1 MSDPT
6 DRFGTRCVHAGQS
19 PEATTG
25 AITTPVFQTSTYVQ
39 DGVGRH
45 KGYEYARLQNPTREA
60 AEANI
65 AALEEGAH
73 GIAFSS
79 GLAAIECLVK
89 VVAAGGH
96 IVSEENLYGG
106 AIRMFGQV
114 LNRLGIE
121 VTLVDSRDLGAV
133 QRAIRPGTT
142 RLVYLETPTNP
153 LMRVTDIAAAAGI
166 AHGAGAILCVDNTFA
181 SPYNQTPLE
190 LRADVVA
197 HSTTKYLNGHSDVL
211 GGILVLDDD
220 ALAEEIHFV
229 RKSTGPVPG
238 PMDSWLTLRG
248 TKTLH
253 LRMERH
259 NENGMRI
266 AEFLQG
272 HPAVRA
278 VHYPGLPSHP
288 DHALARRQM
297 KGFAG
302 MVSAEL
308 AEYDAKRLAEG
319 TRLFRLAESLG
330 GVESMVCIPSL
341 MTHASVP
348 EPDRRRM
355 GLTDGLV
362 RFSAGIENGAD
373 LVEDLDRALRSGSRA
388 RNRLASHATT
398 QG

>member
-19 PEATTG
+19 PEAVTG

-39 DGVGRH
+39 EGVGRH

-79 GLAAIECLVK
+79 GLAAIECVAK

-106 AIRMFGQV
+106 ATRMFTQV

-121 VTLVDSRDLGAV
+121 VSLVDSRDPGALSGAIRLGA
-133 QRAIRPGTT
+133 T

-153 LMRVTDIAAAAGI
+153 LLRITDIAATAEI
-166 AHGAGAILCVDNTFA
+166 AHAAGAILCVDNTFA
-181 SPYNQTPLE
+181 SPYNQAPLA
-190 LRADVVA
+190 LGADIVV

-211 GGILVLDDD
+211 GGIIVLDDD

-229 RKSTGPVPG
+229 RKSTGPIPG

-248 TKTLH
+248 AKTLH
-253 LRMERH
+253 LRMPSH

-266 AEFLQG
+266 AEFLQA

-278 VHYPGLPSHP
+278 VHYPGLSSHP

-297 KGFAG
+297 SGFSG

-308 AEYDAKRLAEG
+308 AEDEAKRLAEG

-330 GVESMVCIPSL
+330 GVESMISIPSL

-348 EPDRRRM
+348 ESERLRM
-355 GLTDGLV
+355 GINNGLV
-362 RFSAGIENGAD
+362 RLSVGIEDATD
-373 LVEDLDRALRSGSRA
+373 LVEDLAQALPRGGRRRHHHPNSV
-388 RNRLASHATT
+388 LT

>member
-25 AITTPVFQTSTYVQ
+25 AITIPVFQTSTYVQ

-106 AIRMFGQV
+106 AIRMFSQV

-121 VTLVDSRDLGAV
+121 VTLVDSRDPGAV
-133 QRAIRPGTT
+133 QRAIRPGAT

-153 LMRVTDIAAAAGI
+153 LMRVTDIAAVADI

-181 SPYNQTPLE
+181 SPYNQTPLG
-190 LRADVVA
+190 LGADVVA
-197 HSTTKYLNGHSDVL
+197 HSATKYLNGHSDVL

-220 ALAEEIHFV
+220 ALAEEVHFV

-297 KGFAG
+297 KGFSG

-308 AEYDAKRLAEG
+308 AEDDARRLAEG

-330 GVESMVCIPSL
+330 GVESMVCIPTL

-348 EPDRRRM
+348 GPDRRRM

-388 RNRLASHATT
+388 RNRRASHALT